1 MEKVKIRP
9 YYCRN
14 GGRNQKP
21 FLSLRLKTTLM
32 KKLVFFCSILL
43 FISCKKEENQKEAL
57 YPEAQK
63 TPEQLQLALGQ
74 EVFEGKGNCFSCHK
88 PDQKIIGPSIQEI
101 ATIYKEQKGDM
112 VAFLKGKAEPIV
124 DASQY
129 EVMKTNFSITKNLP
143 EEELKALEAYFFSFT
158 K

>member
-1 MEKVKIRP
+1 
-9 YYCRN
+9 
-14 GGRNQKP
+14 
-21 FLSLRLKTTLM
+21 M
-32 KKLVFFCSILL
+32 KKLVPFFAILL
-43 FISCKKEENQKEAL
+43 FISCKKEENKRENL

-63 TPEQLQLALGQ
+63 TPEQVQFELGQ

-101 ATIYKEQKGDM
+101 ANIYKTQKGDM
-112 VAFLKGKAEPIV
+112 VSFLKGKAEPIV
-124 DASQY
+124 DPSQY

-143 EEELKALEAYFFSFT
+143 EEELKALEAYFFSFS